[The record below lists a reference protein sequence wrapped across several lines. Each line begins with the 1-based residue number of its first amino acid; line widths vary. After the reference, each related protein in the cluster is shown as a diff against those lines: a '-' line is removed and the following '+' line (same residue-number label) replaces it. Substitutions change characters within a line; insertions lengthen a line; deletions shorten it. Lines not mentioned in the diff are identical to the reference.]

1 MSNYVLA
8 LDVGERR
15 IGVALASLTA
25 RLPAP
30 LQTIDRIASPDFL
43 GDIKR
48 IIQDNDIATII
59 VGLPRGLSG
68 QETHQTATTRAFAAE
83 LGEHVSV
90 PVIFQDEAGT
100 SYEAEE
106 LLKQR
111 GKNYQ
116 KADID
121 AEAACIILRDY
132 LGELTERTA

>member
-15 IGVALASLTA
+15 IGVALASLSA

-30 LQTIDRIASPDFL
+30 LQTIDRTTSPDFF

-48 IIQDNDIATII
+48 IIQDNDIATIV

-83 LGEHVSV
+83 LGKHVSV
-90 PVIFQDEAGT
+90 PVVFQDEAGT

-116 KADID
+116 KSDID

-132 LGELTERTA
+132 LGGLTEQTA